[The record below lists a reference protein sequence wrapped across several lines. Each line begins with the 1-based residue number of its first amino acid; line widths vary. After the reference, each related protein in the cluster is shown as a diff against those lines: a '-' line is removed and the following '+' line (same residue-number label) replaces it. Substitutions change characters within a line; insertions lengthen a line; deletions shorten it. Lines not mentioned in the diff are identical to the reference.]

1 MYLYIYDY
9 VCIKI
14 YDYMSLVGRWETQQ
28 NRIFGEWL
36 ITSVSFCLFKPAN
49 LIQQTPIKQGLHP
62 ASMVVGGDVPRL
74 LRWCFQR
81 CFHLGNPCVW
91 RAAPPVRGRYSIHHR
106 CWRRG
111 RQRSCS
117 VVPRYLNRFSKP
129 SRSVGTI
136 EWCRD
141 WGSGLF
147 RSCRQHGFTWG
158 LETDRYWLF
167 MYTVYVY
174 IYILYIYCIY
184 IYMYVSVYSI

>member
-1 MYLYIYDY
+1 MCMYVYIYDY
-9 VCIKI
+9 VCMHIWLYVFGWSVRDPAKSDLWRVTNHFCI
-14 YDYMSLVGRWETQQ
+14 LFLSLQ
-28 NRIFGEWL
+28 
-36 ITSVSFCLFKPAN
+36 TSQSHPTDTHQAG
-49 LIQQTPIKQGLHP
+49 TP
-62 ASMVVGGDVPRL
+62 ASMVVGDVPRL
-74 LRWCFQR
+74 LRCCFQR

-91 RAAPPVRGRYSIHHR
+91 RAAPPVRGRYSLHHR

-117 VVPRYLNRFSKP
+117 VAPRYLNRFSKP

-167 MYTVYVY
+167 MYTVYM
-174 IYILYIYCIY
+174 CIY
-184 IYMYVSVYSI
+184 IYTYIRI